1 MTRVG
6 ARIAPA
12 ILVALVLAVPSL
24 VGAQPAPPE
33 LTGPV
38 NDFAGVIDAAS
49 AQAIDTIVRRLQ
61 AATGDVI
68 VVAAVKSFQPWP
80 DIQSYATKMFE
91 NHGKGIGDKARDNGL
106 LVVLA
111 VDDRRVWIET
121 GYDLEGFVTDG
132 FAGETSRDVMT
143 PYFRRG
149 EYGPGLAAGVA
160 RVAAR
165 VAEGRNVTLEGV
177 PTTAPA
183 RRRQSGGIPLIVWI
197 VLALVLINVVSGLAG
212 RSRSSRRRWHGH
224 AGPFGGGFGGW
235 SAGGG
240 GWSSGGGGFGGG
252 FGGFGGGGSGGG
264 GGGSS
269 W

>member
-1 MTRVG
+1 MSRPG
-6 ARIAPA
+6 PRIAAA
-12 ILVALVLAVPSL
+12 ILLTIAIAAARLA
-24 VGAQPAPPE
+24 GAQPAPPE
-33 LTGPV
+33 LTAPV
-38 NDFAGVIDAAS
+38 NDFAGVMDAS
-49 AQAIDTIVRRLQ
+49 SKQTIDTIVRRLQ

-68 VVAAVKSFQPWP
+68 VVATIKTYQPWG

-91 NHGKGIGDKARDNGL
+91 NHGRGIGEKGRDNGL
-106 LVVLA
+106 LVLLA

-121 GYDLEGFVTDG
+121 GYEIEGFVTDG

-149 EYGPGLAAGVA
+149 AYGEGLAAGVA
-160 RVAAR
+160 RLAAR
-165 VAEGRNVTLEGV
+165 VADGRDVTLEGV
-177 PTTAPA
+177 PTVAPA
-183 RRRQSGGIPLIVWI
+183 RSRRGGGIPFIVWI
-197 VLALVLINVVSGLAG
+197 ILAMVLINVVSSLGG
-212 RSRSSRRRWHGH
+212 RGRGGRRRWHGH

-252 FGGFGGGGSGGG
+252 FGGGRSGGG
-264 GGGSS
+264 GGGAS